1 MIGGAITDIA
11 AGNRAAT
18 RTILVSSR
26 KCYLCEELERRLS
39 PSTSW
44 WSRWC
49 GQPSWFGR
57 SSMVIA
63 PATAWPV
70 RRKSWPAT
78 ARSRPVSTCRWP
90 FAKSDLAELF

>member
-26 KCYLCEELERRLS
+26 KCYLCEELERRQLRPDFVVES
-39 PSTSW
+39 L
-44 WSRWC
+44 
-49 GQPSWFGR
+49 
-57 SSMVIA
+57 
-63 PATAWPV
+63 V
-70 RRKSWPAT
+70 RAAELVRALEHGDRAGDGLACTPEELAGDGPLAAGFYS
-78 ARSRPVSTCRWP
+78 CLP